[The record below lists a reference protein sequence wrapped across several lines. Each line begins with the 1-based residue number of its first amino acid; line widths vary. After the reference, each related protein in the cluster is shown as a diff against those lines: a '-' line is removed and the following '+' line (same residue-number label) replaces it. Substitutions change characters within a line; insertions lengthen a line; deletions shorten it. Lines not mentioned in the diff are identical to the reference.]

1 MRAAVHASAAAAGVS
16 CSPLQLR
23 HHTCCCDVAAAWT
36 SSCSKTSEPAPATAP
51 ATAAG
56 AAAILSAWQQLQQHV
71 QPYRCVQLWC
81 QRARVRHC
89 LFDTVFAAW
98 RACVRGVS
106 AVACVMRWYKALT
119 TGLHHKWGVCSRCGF
134 TSPVLMLFGRWPQY
148 MVDLRAVE
156 Q

>member
-23 HHTCCCDVAAAWT
+23 HHTCCCDVAAART
-36 SSCSKTSEPAPATAP
+36 SSCSKTSEPAPAA
-51 ATAAG
+51 AAG
-56 AAAILSAWQQLQQHV
+56 AAAIPSAWQQLQQHV

-81 QRARVRHC
+81 QRARMRHC

-119 TGLHHKWGVCSRCGF
+119 TGLQVGCLHKVWLYKPGSDAIW
-134 TSPVLMLFGRWPQY
+134 SMAPQC
-148 MVDLRAVE
+148 MVDIACC
-156 Q
+156 